1 CATGTYEDDDG
12 YYYTALAYW

>member
-12 YYYTALAYW
+12 YFYTALAYW